1 MPIERVLAP
10 GDYLTSAQVMKTV
23 RISRRT
29 LERYV
34 ADKKL
39 PVSYLPSGHRR
50 YLNADVLALLT
61 PQSSSSVADVPTG
74 TRSEEERF
82 TAGDAA

>member
-1 MPIERVLAP
+1 MTERNAMQQFVTKAEAAEALQVSIRTIDRWVKN
-10 GDYLTSAQVMKTV
+10 GHLTKQKSPSRLV
-23 RISRRT
+23 RFSSS
-29 LERYV
+29 
-34 ADKKL
+34 D
-39 PVSYLPSGHRR
+39 VS
-50 YLNADVLALLT
+50 ALLT